1 MRVQSEYFYKKYP
14 SQITLDYYSNSDMM
28 NTKYIA
34 IVAAIFAVIVAVAA
48 VIVLTG
54 DEKEDLPTVEK
65 GPYNLEDI
73 TLPLSTRLVVCGNAD
88 NNDVLDKDDLKM
100 IQDIVDGKATWDKE
114 ANPLADAYPDGT
126 IDQKDID
133 LMKNILAK
141 KSCWVYYVDYKSQTV
156 RVQYPITGTIGT
168 MYYQQAQ
175 LASMFG
181 LWNDRVIACG
191 SGSLSEVSNPGWE
204 KKISYG
210 KGYNVDPQTVVS
222 SGVNTI
228 LCYTQTDTTAPDMKQ
243 MVANTDIDLNVLCI
257 NHEQLLRCV
266 TTYGFLFDL
275 ENISQAYLSLADE
288 CSESIN
294 NALANVATD
303 DQPSVALVMLYGTAT
318 TDKIRVLG
326 YNEAGNKHNLAT
338 LFHDIPNVNWVRAD
352 LDKPAYGTYV
362 TSEWFLD
369 KDPDYI
375 VLVGSSMGLTT
386 DMTAE
391 QIQEAYRAKCQEVF
405 GETSAY
411 KNGHIICASNGVM
424 NGYSNPLCSMK
435 LLSYVY
441 EQIDDTLADKAYNSW
456 YSDYTCFTA
465 DQKPSEKFYRVGAV

>member
-1 MRVQSEYFYKKYP
+1 MAVFATNLLNYIYKHAVGLFIQVIAMDRK
-14 SQITLDYYSNSDMM
+14 ITAI
-28 NTKYIA
+28 IA
-34 IVAAIFAVIVAVAA
+34 VVLVVIIAAAAAIA
-48 VIVLTG
+48 LTG
-54 DEKEDLPTVEK
+54 GDKGEDIPVVEK
-65 GPYNLEDI
+65 GPYNLNDI

-88 NNDVLDKDDLKM
+88 NNDVIDENDLKM
-100 IQDIVDGKATWDKE
+100 IQDIVDGKTVWDKE
-114 ANPLADAYPDGT
+114 KHPLADAYPDGV

-141 KSCWVYYVDYKSQTV
+141 KTCWVYYVDFKNQTV

-191 SGSLSEVSNPGWE
+191 SGSLSDISSPGWE
-204 KKISYG
+204 SRISYG

-222 SGVNTI
+222 SGVKTI
-228 LCYTQTDTTAPDMKQ
+228 LCYTQTDTTAPAMKE
-243 MVANTDIDLNVLCI
+243 MVANTGIDLNVLCV

-266 TTYGFLFDL
+266 CTYGFLFDL
-275 ENISQAYLSLADE
+275 EDISQKYLKLADE
-288 CSESIN
+288 CSTSIFDSMK
-294 NALANVATD
+294 NVTTK

-338 LFHDIPNVNWVRAD
+338 LFNGIPNVNWERAD
-352 LDKPAYGTYV
+352 LEKPAYGTYV

-375 VLVGSSMGLTT
+375 VLVGSSMGLS
-386 DMTAE
+386 DSMTAA
-391 QIQEAYRAKCQEVF
+391 QIQEAYRAKCEEVF
-405 GETSAY
+405 GKTSAY
-411 KNGHIICASNGVM
+411 KNGNIVCASNGVM

-441 EQIDDTLADKAYNSW
+441 DQIDDTLADKAYNSW
-456 YSDYTCFTA
+456 YADYTCFTT
-465 DQKPSEKFYRVGAV
+465 DQKPSEKFYRVGA